1 MTEDL
6 AVVVCEGDCEAGSL
20 VFFEQVGRVLAK
32 NLNVYQSVVDPVL
45 GLRLEHVLGAA
56 GGGVNGAGGHHAA
69 NLVVGI
75 DLVADL
81 GGPGAGDEFV
91 VGGGVGDLIA
101 VLALVKADART
112 HEGQVVEDVDLVEGQ
127 PVVDEAL
134 ELGEEGS
141 HKALVE
147 VDHLAAAP
155 TAVLFDEMDRA
166 VKMGYRDKRL
176 DVVLA
181 ALLEELA
188 VEFDA
193 LAVGLGL
200 IAVRVDPGPGHR
212 EAVD

>member
-1 MTEDL
+1 M
-6 AVVVCEGDCEAGSL
+6 
-20 VFFEQVGRVLAK
+20 
-32 NLNVYQSVVDPVL
+32 
-45 GLRLEHVLGAA
+45 
-56 GGGVNGAGGHHAA
+56 
-69 NLVVGI
+69 
-75 DLVADL
+75 
-81 GGPGAGDEFV
+81 
-91 VGGGVGDLIA
+91 GGGVGDLIT
-101 VLALVKADART
+101 VLALVEADARA

-127 PVVDEAL
+127 PVVDKAL
-134 ELGEEGS
+134 ELSEEGR
-141 HKALVE
+141 HEALVE

-166 VKMGYRDKRL
+166 VKMSDRDKRL